1 MTTPVIRLA
10 TSADSDVILS
20 IYAPYIDTSIT
31 FEEEVPAREAFQART
46 DGVLAAH
53 PYLVAELD
61 GTVVGYAYAHELR
74 ERGAYRWNSEL
85 SVYLSPTAQGH
96 GLGAVLYRTLIDLCA
111 AQGIKAVYG
120 IVTSP
125 NEPSR
130 RLHEN
135 LGFEVM
141 GHQRHAGFK
150 SGQWHDVTWYMKF
163 LTDRFEDD
171 PASPI
176 PFPLLCD
183 QQPQT
188 VKDILD
194 RANLSL
200 R

>member
-1 MTTPVIRLA
+1 
-10 TSADSDVILS
+10 
-20 IYAPYIDTSIT
+20 
-31 FEEEVPAREAFQART
+31 
-46 DGVLAAH
+46 
-53 PYLVAELD
+53 
-61 GTVVGYAYAHELR
+61 
-74 ERGAYRWNSEL
+74 
-85 SVYLSPTAQGH
+85 
-96 GLGAVLYRTLIDLCA
+96 
-111 AQGIKAVYG
+111 
-120 IVTSP
+120 
-125 NEPSR
+125 
-130 RLHEN
+130 
-135 LGFEVM
+135 M

>member
-1 MTTPVIRLA
+1 MRPPRK
-10 TSADSDVILS
+10 
-20 IYAPYIDTSIT
+20 
-31 FEEEVPAREAFQART
+31 
-46 DGVLAAH
+46 
-53 PYLVAELD
+53 
-61 GTVVGYAYAHELR
+61 
-74 ERGAYRWNSEL
+74 
-85 SVYLSPTAQGH
+85 
-96 GLGAVLYRTLIDLCA
+96 AVLYHTLIELCA

-125 NEPSR
+125 NDPSQ
-130 RLHEN
+130 RLHEG

-141 GHQRHAGFK
+141 GHQRHAGFTC
-150 SGQWHDVTWYMKF
+150 GQWHDVTWYVKF

-171 PASPI
+171 PASPM

-194 RANLSL
+194 RANSSL

>member
-10 TSADSDVILS
+10 TSADSDAILS

-141 GHQRHAGFK
+141 GHQRHAGSK
-150 SGQWHDVTWYMKF
+150 AGNGMT
-163 LTDRFEDD
+163 
-171 PASPI
+171 SPG
-176 PFPLLCD
+176 
-183 QQPQT
+183 T
-188 VKDILD
+188 
-194 RANLSL
+194 
-200 R
+200 

>member
-1 MTTPVIRLA
+1 M
-10 TSADSDVILS
+10 
-20 IYAPYIDTSIT
+20 
-31 FEEEVPAREAFQART
+31 
-46 DGVLAAH
+46 
-53 PYLVAELD
+53 
-61 GTVVGYAYAHELR
+61 VGYAYAHELR

-85 SVYLSPTAQGH
+85 SVYLAPTAQGH
-96 GLGAVLYRTLIDLCA
+96 GLGAVLYRALIELCA

-125 NEPSR
+125 NDLSQ
-130 RLHEN
+130 RLHEG

-150 SGQWHDVTWYMKF
+150 SGQWHDVTWYVKF

-171 PASPI
+171 PASPV

-183 QQPQT
+183 QQPQA

-194 RANLSL
+194 RANSSL

>member
-10 TSADSDVILS
+10 TSADSDAILS

-96 GLGAVLYRTLIDLCA
+96 GLGAVLDYIGVPYSC
-111 AQGIKAVYG
+111 
-120 IVTSP
+120 
-125 NEPSR
+125 
-130 RLHEN
+130 H
-135 LGFEVM
+135 
-141 GHQRHAGFK
+141 
-150 SGQWHDVTWYMKF
+150 
-163 LTDRFEDD
+163 
-171 PASPI
+171 
-176 PFPLLCD
+176 
-183 QQPQT
+183 
-188 VKDILD
+188 
-194 RANLSL
+194 
-200 R
+200 

>member
-10 TSADSDVILS
+10 TSADSDAILS

-96 GLGAVLYRTLIDLCA
+96 GLGAVLYRTLIEL
-111 AQGIKAVYG
+111 V
-120 IVTSP
+120 
-125 NEPSR
+125 R
-130 RLHEN
+130 RA
-135 LGFEVM
+135 
-141 GHQRHAGFK
+141 GHQ
-150 SGQWHDVTWYMKF
+150 SGIWH
-163 LTDRFEDD
+163 
-171 PASPI
+171 
-176 PFPLLCD
+176 CD
-183 QQPQT
+183 QPERTQPTPARKPRVRGDGSSAPCRFQ
-188 VKDILD
+188 K
-194 RANLSL
+194 RAMA
-200 R
+200 

>member
-10 TSADSDVILS
+10 TSADSDAILG

-31 FEEEVPAREAFQART
+31 FEEEAPTREAFQART

-61 GTVVGYAYAHELR
+61 GKVVGYAYAHELR

-85 SVYLSPTAQGH
+85 SVYLAPAAQGH
-96 GLGAVLYRTLIDLCA
+96 GLGAVLYHALIELCA

-125 NEPSR
+125 NDPSQ

-141 GHQRHAGFK
+141 GHQRHAGFTC
-150 SGQWHDVTWYMKF
+150 GQWHDVTWYVKF
-163 LTDRFEDD
+163 LTDGFEDD
-171 PASPI
+171 PASPT

-183 QQPQT
+183 QRPQT

-194 RANLSL
+194 RANSSL